1 MEWIVGEFV
10 RTLRSLRRNPV
21 FGGIVIATL
30 ALVMG
35 GTEATST
42 RNRGSICSIRDHC
55 RALRSAPLSDV
66 CLKGVIFGKV
76 ELLRPPREGATQPA
90 WCNAIST
97 GA

>member
-1 MEWIVGEFV
+1 
-10 RTLRSLRRNPV
+10 V
-21 FGGIVIATL
+21 FAGIVIATL

-42 RNRGSICSIRDHC
+42 RNRTFHLFYTGSLPSSKIGAVKR
-55 RALRSAPLSDV
+55 RVP
-66 CLKGVIFGKV
+66 KGVIFGKV
-76 ELLRPPREGATQPA
+76 ERVRPPREGATQPA